1 MATFVSSIFSLIK
14 QHKSLRTNS
23 SSAFQMAT
31 LGILCQLNIITVS
44 TQKVMNDIQIYCIA
58 EDRLPSPL
66 AV

>member
-1 MATFVSSIFSLIK
+1 
-14 QHKSLRTNS
+14 
-23 SSAFQMAT
+23 MAT

-66 AV
+66 AVWSVHSGKDEPSFQVS